1 MATEALE
8 MEDEENKWKE
18 VEEAMMRA
26 KKGERLE
33 VKRLASE
40 RQIEILKRMKAKR
53 LEDEIQQEADLRQE
67 DKLQLTKVETTE

>member
-1 MATEALE
+1 
-8 MEDEENKWKE
+8 
-18 VEEAMMRA
+18 MRA